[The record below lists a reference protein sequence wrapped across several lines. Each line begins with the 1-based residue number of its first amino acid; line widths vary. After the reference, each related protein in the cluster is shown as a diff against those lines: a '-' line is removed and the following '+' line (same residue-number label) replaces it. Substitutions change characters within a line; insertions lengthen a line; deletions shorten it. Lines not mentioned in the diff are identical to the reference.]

1 MAGAAYWRCV
11 GSAGTL
17 DMTTNLLPP
26 PCISADQLTQN
37 LKAQGYAVLDAPTFA
52 RLAGTTLSALH
63 ELESTWND
71 LPPDEYLKDGGRYR
85 RRRHACFTAHDGQ
98 IMPVAHRA
106 HWQPLEYNALH
117 GGMQRWFAPVLEST
131 LAQPA
136 WTALLQA
143 LATVCSQLRGLQ
155 TWYGEAHQF
164 RIDTTD
170 GIGRPTP
177 EGAHRD
183 GVDLVAV
190 FLVGRE
196 GVKGGE
202 TRVFEADGPNGQRF
216 TLTQPWSLLLLD
228 DARVI
233 HESTPIQPTGANSA
247 QGHRDTLV
255 VTLRAHAFQGAGA

>member
-1 MAGAAYWRCV
+1 
-11 GSAGTL
+11 
-17 DMTTNLLPP
+17 MTTNLLPP
-26 PCISADQLTQN
+26 PCIPADQLAHTLQT
-37 LKAQGYAVLDAPTFA
+37 KGYAVLDAPTFA
-52 RLAGTTLSALH
+52 TLAGTTLAAIGD
-63 ELESTWND
+63 LETAWND

-85 RRRHACFTAHDGQ
+85 RRRHACFKAKDGQ
-98 IMPVAHRA
+98 IVPVAHRA

-131 LAQPA
+131 VAHAA
-136 WTALLQA
+136 WNALLQA
-143 LATVCSQLRGLQ
+143 LVSVCSQLRGPQ

-233 HESTPIQPTGANSA
+233 HESTPIQPLAT

-255 VTLRAHAFQGAGA
+255 VTLRAHAFQGADAVVA